1 MTTATQEAQSFK
13 LTPAPGRVIVQEDAF
28 RYEGRIVIPEK
39 AQRRPT
45 VGKIIAVAD
54 DITEWSVGEKVV
66 YGLYSGTVINFKGQP
81 AFRILGRDE
90 ILATVIG
97 NPELEGVG
105 T

>member
-1 MTTATQEAQSFK
+1 VTTATQEQKSFK
-13 LTPAPGRVIVQEDAF
+13 LTPSSGRVIVQEDAF
-28 RYEGRIVIPEK
+28 RYEGKIIIPEK

-45 VGKIIAVAD
+45 VGAIIAVAS
-54 DITEWSVGEKVV
+54 DITEWEIGEKIV

-81 AFRILGRDE
+81 AYRILGRDE
-90 ILATVIG
+90 ILATVTG

>member
-1 MTTATQEAQSFK
+1 MTTNSFK
-13 LTPAPGRVIVQEDAF
+13 LIPAPGRIIVQEDNF
-28 RYEGRIVIPEK
+28 RYEGKIIIPEK

-45 VGKIIAVAD
+45 VGKIIAIAPDV
-54 DITEWSVGEKVV
+54 TEWEEGQKIV

-81 AFRILGRDE
+81 AFRVLGRDE
-90 ILATVIG
+90 VLATVTG

>member
-1 MTTATQEAQSFK
+1 MNTATQEQRSFN
-13 LTPAPGRVIVQEDAF
+13 LIPAPGRIIVQEDAF

-45 VGKIIAVAD
+45 VGKIIAVAP
-54 DITEWSVGEKVV
+54 DITEWAVGEKIV
-66 YGLYSGTVINFKGQP
+66 YGLYSGTVINFKNQP

-90 ILATVIG
+90 ILATVTG
-97 NPELEGVG
+97 DPELEGVG